1 MDDSTWERWSAL
13 GGIAFVVLVAL
24 SAFLPGDPPK
34 VTDSAAKIATFFADK
49 ESELRWS
56 AFIGGLAFLA
66 VFWWAGAVWR
76 LMRRG
81 EGGVPRLAILAL
93 GGLVFANV
101 MAGLAGLINS
111 AVAMR
116 TVAGIG
122 GAQTAKTFY
131 VIGWV
136 IGSAV
141 TFGVAAFLFGFSA
154 VIIRSGVLP
163 RARVVRRGVGRRRSG
178 GRRSRRFD
186 ARRVRRALVGHAP
199 RVLAVDP
206 DRERA
211 DAAHGAV
218 RRVSLSVVARVRQGC
233 LGRETARDVPPRA
246 R

>member
-1 MDDSTWERWSAL
+1 MDDRTWERWSAL

-24 SAFLPGDPPK
+24 TAFLPGEPPK

-81 EGGVPRLAILAL
+81 EGGVPRLAILAV
-93 GGLVFANV
+93 GGLVFANA

-116 TVAGIG
+116 TVAGVG
-122 GAQTAKTFY
+122 GAQSAKTFY

-136 IGSAV
+136 IGGAV
-141 TFGVAAFLFGFSA
+141 AFGVAAFLFGFSA

-163 RARVVRRGVGRRRSG
+163 RALGWFGAVLGVVALASG
-178 GRRSRRFD
+178 ATVASTRDVFFALSLIM
-186 ARRVRRALVGHAP
+186 LVGFLLWILIASVLMLRSAP
-199 RVLAVDP
+199 AS
-206 DRERA
+206 A
-211 DAAHGAV
+211 TTSA
-218 RRVSLSVVARVRQGC
+218 S
-233 LGRETARDVPPRA
+233 
-246 R
+246 